1 MLMQAAKAA
10 LDNRHAMSELT
21 LLLSAARA
29 GDRDAVGQIF
39 ALLYPDL
46 KAVARA
52 RLRRNR
58 RLTIMDTTMLVNEC
72 FLRLQKMGSLQVDDR
87 NHFLAYAATVI
98 RAVIVDIV
106 RHEQA
111 DKRGGGQIDQTLDTE
126 HIEGVIDDR
135 SDVLEIAE
143 ALQALAAADPRL
155 ASVVEMRYFAGFTD
169 AEIAQ
174 ALGVTDRTVR
184 RDWEKARAYLMVALK
199 R

>member
-1 MLMQAAKAA
+1 
-10 LDNRHAMSELT
+10 MSELT
-21 LLLSAARA
+21 LLLSAARG
-29 GDRDAVGQIF
+29 GDREAVGRIF

-72 FLRLQKMGSLQVDDR
+72 FLRLHKMGSLQIEDR

-111 DKRGGGQIDQTLDTE
+111 DKRGGSEGEQTLDTE
-126 HIEGVIDDR
+126 HIEAIADDQD
-135 SDVLEIAE
+135 DVLEIAE
-143 ALQALAAADPRL
+143 ALEALAAADPRL
-155 ASVVEMRYFAGFTD
+155 ASVVEMRYFAGFSD
-169 AEIAQ
+169 VEIAQ

-184 RDWEKARAYLMVALK
+184 RDWDKARAFLRVALQ

>member
-1 MLMQAAKAA
+1 MG
-10 LDNRHAMSELT
+10 ELT
-21 LLLSAARA
+21 LLLSSARA
-29 GDRDAVGQIF
+29 GDRDAMGRAF
-39 ALLYPDL
+39 ALLYPEL

-52 RLRRNR
+52 RLRRGR

-72 FLRLQKMGSLQVDDR
+72 FLRLQKAGRLELADR

-98 RAVIVDIV
+98 RTVIIDIA
-106 RHEQA
+106 RREHA
-111 DKRGGGQIDQTLDTE
+111 AKRGGEDDEQTLDTE
-126 HIEGVIDDR
+126 RIANVPDERG
-135 SDVLEIAE
+135 DVLEVAE
-143 ALQALAAADPRL
+143 ALQALAATDPRL

-169 AEIAQ
+169 AEIAE